1 MSWHATVADDAW
13 LAAVTDPNRLVSSR
27 VEVVSFD
34 GPSLGDIACYA
45 VTVSVDADRAEQWA
59 ASFTFSDATVV
70 PTSTTSV
77 LDGRSGLWLRVWW
90 QLDTASGWQEIP
102 LGTFVVEDSE
112 WSDAGTLSGTV
123 PGLDPLAVA
132 RRGKYGA
139 AVINVGGLTVSTALR
154 HLFESVAPGFPVSI
168 EPSTVTLPAQF
179 ELWARDPAEDW
190 TEIAAMAGMVV
201 RTDRL
206 GVITVARP
214 PESSTPAADWQ
225 EGAACPVVELGV
237 KNKTST
243 IPRRVVVVSTNPDV
257 VPPVVGSWDNPDADS
272 QMIVTETRVESS
284 TVTTVEAATNLAMLT
299 GTRWARP
306 QQTVEVTVPA
316 RPDLDMGDLVSLSR
330 QRVGVA
336 GLYRVGGWSL
346 DLRGPDQP
354 PAAMRVQ
361 MMARQ

>member
-1 MSWHATVADDAW
+1 MMADTQSVEW
-13 LAAVTDPNRLVSSR
+13 LAAAADPNRVVSSR

-34 GPSLGDIACYA
+34 GRALGAVACDA
-45 VTVSVDADRAEQWA
+45 VTVSVDADKAEQWQ
-59 ASFTFSDATVV
+59 ASFTFTDEAIV
-70 PTSTTSV
+70 PTSTESV

-90 QLDTASGWQEIP
+90 RLYTPECWLEVP
-102 LGTFVVEDSE
+102 VGTFVVEDSE
-112 WSDAGTLSGTV
+112 WADNGTLSGTV

-139 AVINVGGLTVSTALR
+139 SVINVGGLAVHVALQR
-154 HLFESVAPGFPVSI
+154 LFDAVAPGFPVSI
-168 EPSTVTLPAQF
+168 EESTVTLPAQF

-190 TEIAAMAGMVV
+190 TEIAGMAGMVV
-201 RTDRL
+201 RTDRM
-206 GVITVARP
+206 GTITVARP
-214 PESSTPAADWQ
+214 AESSVTAADWQ
-225 EGAACPVVELGV
+225 EGVACPVVELGV

-257 VPPVVGSWDNPDADS
+257 VPPVVGYWDNPDADT

-284 TVTTVEAATNLAMLT
+284 TVTTAEAATNLATLT

-316 RPDLDMGDLVSLSR
+316 RPDLDVGALVALSR
-330 QRVGVA
+330 HRVGVT
-336 GLYRVGGWSL
+336 GLYRVGGWTL

-354 PAAMRVQ
+354 PAPMRVQ
-361 MMARQ
+361 MMTRQ

>member
-34 GPSLGDIACYA
+34 GPSLGDIACDA
-45 VTVSVDADRAEQWA
+45 VAVSVDADKAEQWA
-59 ASFTFSDATVV
+59 ASFTFSDAAVV
-70 PTSTTSV
+70 PMSTTSV

-90 QLDTASGWQEIP
+90 RLWASGWLEVP
-102 LGTFVVEDSE
+102 VGTFVVEDSE
-112 WSDAGTLSGTV
+112 WSDDGTLSGTV

-139 AVINVGGLTVSTALR
+139 TVINVGGLTVSTALR
-154 HLFESVAPGFPVSI
+154 HLFDAVAPGFPVSI
-168 EPSTVTLPAQF
+168 ESSTVTLPAQF

-201 RTDRL
+201 RTDRM
-206 GVITVARP
+206 GVITVGRP
-214 PESSTPAADWQ
+214 PEPATVAADWQ
-225 EGAACPVVELGV
+225 EGPSCPVVELGV
-237 KNKTST
+237 RNKTST

-284 TVTTVEAATNLAMLT
+284 TVTTVEAATNLARMT

-316 RPDLDMGDLVSLSR
+316 RPDLDVGDLVSLSR